1 MLPGVNFFS
10 WIDKNLKGIGM
21 FQIIQR
27 MNKDIEFHYVPKNN
41 QTIDKKIIIDG
52 LKQRLGEVKV
62 KVIIKEEI
70 KRETST
76 GKIKLIKNEIQI

>member
-1 MLPGVNFFS
+1 
-10 WIDKNLKGIGM
+10 M

-27 MNKDIEFHYVPKNN
+27 INKDIEFHYVPKNN

>member
-1 MLPGVNFFS
+1 
-10 WIDKNLKGIGM
+10 M

-27 MNKDIEFHYVPKNN
+27 INKDIEFGYVPKNN

-52 LKQRLGEVKV
+52 LKQRLGEVI

-70 KRETST
+70 E
-76 GKIKLIKNEIQI
+76 KLH